1 MSVSPGA
8 PAPAPSALPNPGV
21 ATAGSPTSSP
31 TPTPNPAQQY
41 SSGIQNMQ
49 AQYNAS
55 AARSTP
61 GVTSGY
67 DASAANGMTHQQA
80 GQYGDDLNTAYN
92 IGNNQFKLANQA
104 TDQANQ
110 GQQMAVKQNQ
120 NTQLG
125 GSRQLSGMGYPTQP
139 AQVTG
144 IG

>member
-1 MSVSPGA
+1 MGGSGA
-8 PAPAPSALPNPGV
+8 AN
-21 ATAGSPTSSP
+21 
-31 TPTPNPAQQY
+31 NY

-49 AQYNAS
+49 AQYNAT

-61 GVTSGY
+61 PVTTGY
-67 DASAANGMTHQQA
+67 NASAANGMTHQQA

-120 NTQLG
+120 DTQLG
-125 GSRQLSGMGYPTQP
+125 QSRQLSGMGYPTQP